1 MQEFAY
7 LPHLTYAFLAVR
19 TLYDAIK
26 MFRLYIVILLLFFC
40 FLSLSN
46 TFAQTSILEKN
57 ISLEVRNEPISEV
70 LKKISQQGNFI
81 FSYNPSVIE
90 VNKTVSFSANAKTVR
105 EVLQLI
111 FQEKVRYKEKGKY
124 LILQRAEEDENSK
137 YFFISGYVLD
147 YQTGKKLAQASVY
160 EPLTFASAVSN
171 EYGYYQIKLLNK
183 QSQVTIKA
191 VKQDYQEQD
200 LVVETKKNQNLNIIL
215 SPQTTNTI
223 QVAEIRK
230 QDSLTIRQSNPNLP
244 DSIVIQMVEIKQKER
259 ESLATRLKSS
269 LSNFLTSANQK
280 INAINIKNVLSKEWQ
295 VGLVPYLSTNQLMGN
310 TEVGFSLN
318 LIAGNNAGVKKAEL
332 GGVVNIVGNNVEG
345 VQVAGVLNLVGK
357 QVKGV
362 QIAGTGNI
370 VGGEVGY
377 IQAGGLFNI
386 NKGSMTGAQIS
397 GLFNLNAKSQ
407 IGFQAAGLFNSNG
420 KEIGEGVQVAGL
432 SNLQSGS
439 YEGVQI
445 SGLLNFVSGEFEGV
459 QISGLLNYAKKVST
473 GAQIGVFNY
482 ADSVGTLIPIGLFSY
497 IRRGG
502 YHPIEFSVNEME
514 FTNLT
519 FKTGVRKFYTI
530 LTVGMQPHQVAKRL
544 WHFGY
549 GVGTYWTLNNSLAV
563 NLDLTVHQISQDSFS
578 QYVNLL
584 NRASLALEVRGR
596 WLGFAIGPAWNL
608 LITDTSNPNYQTIFD
623 DFPQFSLGKSET
635 VNSGFRIRSWVGLQA
650 SIRMGK

>member
-1 MQEFAY
+1 MLKLYSAV
-7 LPHLTYAFLAVR
+7 FLFFF
-19 TLYDAIK
+19 Y
-26 MFRLYIVILLLFFC
+26 LLL
-40 FLSLSN
+40 SAN

-57 ISLEVRNEPISEV
+57 ISLEVYNEPISEV

-90 VNKTVSFSANAKTVR
+90 VSKTVSFSANAKTVR

-111 FQEKVRYKEKGKY
+111 FQEKVNYKEKGKY

-137 YFFISGYVLD
+137 YFLISGYVLD
-147 YQTGKKLAQASVY
+147 YRTGKKLAQASVY
-160 EPLTFASAVSN
+160 EPLTFASAISN
-171 EYGYYQIKLLNK
+171 EYGYYQIKLLSK

-200 LVVETKKNQNLNIIL
+200 LVIGTKKNQNLNIIL
-215 SPQTTNTI
+215 SPQTPNAI
-223 QVAEIRK
+223 QIAEIRK
-230 QDSLTIRQSNPNLP
+230 QDSLIIRRSNPNLP

-259 ESLATRLKSS
+259 ESLAERLKSS

-280 INAINIKNVLSKEWQ
+280 INAINIKTVLNKEWQ

-332 GGVVNIVGNNVEG
+332 GGVLNIVGNNVEG
-345 VQVAGVLNLVGK
+345 LQVAGVLNLVGK
-357 QVKGV
+357 QVRGV

-377 IQAGGLFNI
+377 VQAGGLFNI
-386 NKGSMTGAQIS
+386 NKGSMTGAQVG
-397 GLFNLNAKSQ
+397 GLFNLNTKSQ

-420 KEIGEGVQVAGL
+420 EEVSEGIQVAGL
-432 SNLQSGS
+432 SNFQFGS
-439 YEGVQI
+439 YQGIQIGGLLNLVSQELEGVQI
-445 SGLLNFVSGEFEGV
+445 SGLF
-459 QISGLLNYAKKVST
+459 NYAKKVST
-473 GAQIGVFNY
+473 GIQIGVFNY
-482 ADSVGTLIPIGLFSY
+482 ADSVDTLIPIGLFSY
-497 IRRGG
+497 IRKGG
-502 YHPIEFSVNEME
+502 YHPIELSVNEME

-549 GVGTYWTLNNSLAV
+549 GVGTYWTLNNTLAI
-563 NLDLTVHQISQDSFS
+563 NLDLTVHHINQDSFS

-584 NRASLALEVRGR
+584 NRASLALEVRGK

-608 LITDTSNPNYQTIFD
+608 FITDTSSPNYQPIFD
-623 DFPQFSLGKSET
+623 DFPSFFLSKSET
-635 VNSGFRIRSWVGLQA
+635 ASSGFRVRSWVGLQA
-650 SIRMGK
+650 AVRMGK